1 MERFLE
7 AAVSPAPGDMA
18 DCYAERFVVEMPFA
32 GGLAPERTE
41 MTREEFRARV
51 TAGLGG
57 APGTPGRWT
66 CASTRRPTPRSV
78 VAEYRLEGHK
88 GADASPFSLAF
99 VMVVTVRDGLIVHS
113 RDYSN
118 PIDGARL
125 LGRIPQLVAMP
136 TDEGP
141 KDRGYLAPDSNGKYS
156 TTDGSQPRRPCLRAL
171 ARALGRTA
179 DPEGAGGRPVP
190 PG

>member
-1 MERFLE
+1 MSTTGSTARKTIERFLE
-7 AAVSPAPGDMA
+7 AAVGPAPGDMA
-18 DCYAERFVVEMPFA
+18 DCYAERFVIEMPFA
-32 GGLAPERTE
+32 AGLAPARTE

-51 TAGLGG
+51 TAGLP
-57 APGTPGRWT
+57 ARRY
-66 CASTRRPTPRSV
+66 TRAVDVRIHETADPEVV

-125 LGRIPQLVAMP
+125 LGRIPQLVAML
-136 TDEGP
+136 TEDAE
-141 KDRGYLAPDSNGKYS
+141 R
-156 TTDGSQPRRPCLRAL
+156 
-171 ARALGRTA
+171 
-179 DPEGAGGRPVP
+179 
-190 PG
+190 